1 MNIPDKGRV
10 LEAPP
15 TGTGETSENVTLA
28 RDTSKNITSS
38 PKSYNK
44 SYKYLTDSLKHGS
57 KTEQL
62 LACFMT
68 YDHVSKTIAKQV
80 YGETRLQQRVTDLT
94 AKGFDVGR
102 NYSRP
107 ENRGLPKA
115 TYYLPEQSIPAAQT
129 RINELRVFRKA
140 EPINWEAIA

>member
-15 TGTGETSENVTLA
+15 TGTGETSKNVTLGK
-28 RDTSKNITSS
+28 DTSKNITSS
-38 PKSYNK
+38 PRSYTR

-80 YGETRLQQRVTDLT
+80 YGETRLQQRVADLT
-94 AKGFDVGR
+94 ACAFRSV
-102 NYSRP
+102 RP
-107 ENRGLPKA
+107 PISVLSGHLFRYHPASLILPSSSLLF
-115 TYYLPEQSIPAAQT
+115 T
-129 RINELRVFRKA
+129 
-140 EPINWEAIA
+140 

>member
-15 TGTGETSENVTLA
+15 TGTGEASENVNV
-28 RDTSKNITSS
+28 RKDTSKNITSS
-38 PKSYNK
+38 PK

-68 YDHVSKTIAKQV
+68 YGHVSKTIAKQV
-80 YGETRLQQRVTDLT
+80 YGETRLQQRVADLT

-107 ENRGLPKA
+107 KNRGLPKV